1 MRQTREGERRVLR
14 EKTLFIMVT
23 ALLAAAFILSVCVGK
38 YPIALEDIAGLISG
52 GEVAEMTRRVFF
64 NLRLPRT
71 LMALMAGLA
80 LGMAGNVYQ
89 TIFKNPLAAPDVI
102 GVANGANLGAAC
114 AIVLL
119 GGGTAAIAAAAFLG
133 GMLAVGLV
141 MLLVRVT
148 NNHST
153 ATYVLAGIVLSSLS
167 QALIMILKFFADPEK
182 ELAAMEFW
190 AMGSF
195 GNVTAAKLLTVL
207 PFFCLGM
214 AGLILF
220 RRQIELLSLNED
232 EARMLGLR
240 LKPVRMLVLAASTLT
255 VASIISVTGLIVFIG
270 LIAPHIARLALGRNG
285 FITSALSALT
295 GAVVLLLADCLA
307 RTLYSAELPIS
318 ILTTFIGVPFL
329 IYFMCHK
336 KEGRL

>member
-1 MRQTREGERRVLR
+1 MPKAEEKESFIQRRKR
-14 EKTLFIMVT
+14 LFALVT
-23 ALLAAAFILSVCVGK
+23 VCLAAAFVLSILVGK
-38 YPIALEDIAGLISG
+38 YPIRPADFGALLTG
-52 GEVAEMTRRVFF
+52 GPVAPMTRSVFF
-64 NLRLPRT
+64 NLRLPRAI
-71 LMALMAGLA
+71 MALMAGLA

-119 GGGTAAIAAAAFLG
+119 GGGTAAVAGGAFIG
-133 GMLAVGLV
+133 GLLAVTLV

-148 NNHST
+148 QSHST
-153 ATYVLAGIVLSSLS
+153 ATYVLAGIVLSSVS
-167 QALIMILKFFADPEK
+167 QALIMTLKFFADPEK
-182 ELAAMEFW
+182 ELAAIEFW

-195 GNVTAAKLLTVL
+195 GNVTAAKLATIFPV
-207 PFFCLGM
+207 FCLGM
-214 AGLILF
+214 AGLILL
-220 RRQIELLSLNED
+220 RRQIDLLSLNED

-240 LKPVRMLVLAASTLT
+240 LKPVRVLVLAASTLA

-270 LIAPHIARLALGRNG
+270 LIAPHIARLALRRNG
-285 FITSALSALT
+285 FATSVMSALVGGL
-295 GAVVLLLADCLA
+295 VLLLADCLA

-329 IYFMCHK
+329 IYFMCHRK
-336 KEGRL
+336 GGRL